1 MSRNAELAQ
10 MAAVSTRRS
19 PATPLPSA
27 KLGLKGFR
35 KAIPVTVAALLLAG
49 CQIKPVAYNQA
60 ELSSYASDKLARV
73 SRDQEPISGQVTL
86 YEAMARALKYNLDY
100 RVEIMNRQLA
110 NSKLRLKSYDMLPK
124 LVANGGWADRNNSPA
139 SFSRTL
145 FAGVTSS
152 DPSTSDDPGKFAGDV
167 TFSWHILDFGL
178 SYVRAK
184 QAADE
189 ALIAEERKR
198 KVINRI
204 IEDVRTAYWRAV
216 SADRLLGGFHKL
228 RHRTE
233 KALAQSRRLYKAGN
247 SSPVAALSY
256 QRELLDIKGQIHRLE
271 RELRTSKMQL
281 AALMNV
287 NPGSKYSLH
296 IPKRRLTDLRIKA
309 NGDEMV
315 KLAINNRPE
324 LREVAYKSRINEK
337 EAKAALLGILP
348 GLQVYAGANVDTNE
362 FLYNSNWISYGA
374 KIGWNLM
381 KVFAYPA
388 QRASVKANEKLLD
401 QRALATTMAI
411 MTQVYVSRA
420 RYHHILQSASNAS
433 EYYTVQR
440 RLKAQIKA
448 SVRAGVA
455 SEQTLIREEMNTLVA
470 AVKFDLAYAELQNAF
485 AAIYSSVGV
494 DPYDESLSLDMSVS
508 ELATVLKTTWRDR
521 GDEHL

>member
-1 MSRNAELAQ
+1 MSRNDTISE
-10 MAAVSTRRS
+10 MAAVSTQRGLR
-19 PATPLPSA
+19 PAKHTSRPLA
-27 KLGLKGFR
+27 KVL
-35 KAIPVTVAALLLAG
+35 PVTFAALLVAG
-49 CQIKPVAYNQA
+49 CQIQPIAYNQA
-60 ELSSYASDKLARV
+60 ELSSYASDKLTRV
-73 SRDQEPISGQVTL
+73 TQDQEPISGKITL
-86 YEAMARALKYNLDY
+86 YEAMARSLKYNLDY

-110 NSKLRLKSYDMLPK
+110 NSKLRLQSYDMLPK

-139 SFSRTL
+139 SFSKTL
-145 FAGVTSS
+145 FAGVTST

-184 QAADE
+184 QAGDE

-216 SADRLLGGFHKL
+216 SADRLLDGFHKL

-271 RELRTSKMQL
+271 RELRTAKMQL

-287 NPGSKYSLH
+287 SPGSKYSLH
-296 IPKRRLTDLRIKA
+296 IPKRRLTDLKITA

-324 LREVAYKSRINEK
+324 LREVAYKQRINQQ

-348 GLQVYAGANVDTNE
+348 GLQVYAGANLDTND

-388 QRASVKANEKLLD
+388 QKRSVKAKEDLLD
-401 QRALATTMAI
+401 KRALATTMAI

-420 RYHHILQSASNAS
+420 RYHHLLQSASNAS
-433 EYYTVQR
+433 EYYSVQR
-440 RLKAQIKA
+440 RLRTQIRS

-485 AAIYSSVGV
+485 AAIYASVGV
-494 DPYDESLSLDMSVS
+494 DPYDEGISLDM
-508 ELATVLKTTWRDR
+508 
-521 GDEHL
+521 